1 MTTPIITIG
10 IDVAKSSLE
19 AAVFPKQP
27 KGEKSIENT
36 TAGIEGLL
44 SWLNQFPG
52 EKQVILEATGGYQKP
67 LMQALHAAGITVCQ
81 VQPQHAWFY
90 ARACGIQAKTDRLDA
105 GMLARFGHAMRLRAH
120 TPLSPVQ
127 QELQDLCR
135 ERQFVVECLKK
146 EKTRLKNLQSMGTDT
161 TVSLVEERLKLLEK
175 QQEDL
180 EKRLRQTVRK
190 DARLKKLADAFL
202 SVSGIGDITV
212 YTVLAEMPE
221 IGILSDKQAASLAG
235 LAPFNR
241 ESGQWKGKSMV
252 RGGRKPVRCVLYM
265 AAVAAS
271 RSNPPIREFFQR
283 LREKGKPFKVAITAV
298 MRKLLIILNA
308 IAAKQLKTA

>member
-1 MTTPIITIG
+1 MTTPMITIG

-27 KGEKSIENT
+27 EGETSFENT
-36 TAGIEGLL
+36 VDGIERLL
-44 SWLNQFPG
+44 FWLRQFSG

-67 LMQALHAAGITVCQ
+67 LVQALHAAGITVCQ

-146 EKTRLKNLQSMGTDT
+146 EKTRLKNLQSMRTDT

-180 EKRLRQTVRK
+180 EKRLRQTVKK
-190 DARLKKLADAFL
+190 DAQLKKLAEAFL
-202 SVSGIGDITV
+202 EVSGIGDITV

-221 IGILSDKQAASLAG
+221 IGVLSDKQAASLAG

-252 RGGRKPVRCVLYM
+252 RGGRKSVRCVLYM
-265 AAVAAS
+265 AAVTAS

-308 IAAKQLKTA
+308 IAAKQLKAV